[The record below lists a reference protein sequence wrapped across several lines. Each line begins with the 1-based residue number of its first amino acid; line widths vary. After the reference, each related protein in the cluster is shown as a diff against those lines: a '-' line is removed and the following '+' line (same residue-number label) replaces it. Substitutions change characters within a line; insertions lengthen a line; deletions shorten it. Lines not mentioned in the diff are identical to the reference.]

1 MLILLSDLLEPFK
14 DNLHRRLDA
23 SKQTK
28 NDWIKHIYNIIN
40 KYISTEHSTIQIKP
54 NEAGKKEN
62 HLCVNWH
69 LQNKANSNRKYPNIK
84 DGDMVRVHVKPKFGT
99 KSHEPKW
106 SSTGHKV
113 VRIDGNKYLIDYPPK
128 KKLFLRHGLLKV

>member
-99 KSHEPKW
+99 KSHEPKL

-113 VRIDGNKYLIDYPPK
+113 VRIGNKYLIDYAK
-128 KKLFLRHGLLKV
+128 T